1 MAKTR
6 GSRTPSTRFRTSS
19 EARKENP
26 TMRAMDIAA
35 TGMQAQQLMVEVI
48 SNNIANLNTTGF
60 KGQRAEFQD
69 LLYQN
74 IRTPGD
80 SSSDAGTIVPVG
92 VQIGIGV
99 KAAAVY
105 RMSLQGNLSQTG
117 NPLDLAI
124 QGKGLFQVL
133 LPNGTTAYTRAGS
146 FQLNNQRQIVTADG
160 YLVQPTV
167 AIPQNTTSIT
177 IDQSGQVQAQ
187 IAGTVNPQVAGQLT
201 LAVFPNEAGLLAMG
215 QNLLTETQASGQATV
230 SNPGANDAGMLQQ
243 GFLETS
249 NVNVVNEITNLI
261 TAQRAY
267 EMNSKVIEAADQM
280 QQTLTNLH

>member
-1 MAKTR
+1 
-6 GSRTPSTRFRTSS
+6 
-19 EARKENP
+19 
-26 TMRAMDIAA
+26 MRALDIAA
-35 TGMQAQQLMVEVI
+35 TGMQAQQMMVEVI

-60 KGQRAEFQD
+60 KSQRAEFQD

-74 IRTPGD
+74 IRAPGD

-124 QGKGLFQVL
+124 QGKGFFQVQ
-133 LPNGTTAYTRAGS
+133 LPSGTTAYTRAGS

-160 YLVQPTV
+160 FLVQPTIT
-167 AIPQNTTSIT
+167 IPQNTTSIT
-177 IDQSGQVQAQ
+177 VDQSGQVQAQ
-187 IAGTVNPQVAGQLT
+187 VAGQVNPQIAGQLT
-201 LAVFPNEAGLLAMG
+201 LAVFPNEAGLLATG
-215 QNLLTETQASGQATV
+215 QNLLTETQASGTPVVA
-230 SNPGANDAGMLQQ
+230 NPGVNDTGVLQQ

-267 EMNSKVIEAADQM
+267 EMNSKVIETADQM
-280 QQTLTNLH
+280 QQTLSNLR